1 MASGPR
7 HGTCSP
13 VSDSLS
19 LRLRDFDPLASPHT
33 ATRRFILQK
42 TRRNAR
48 APRHLEGPRFQV
60 LFHSPRRG
68 SFHLSLTV
76 LCAIG
81 GRPYSALDRGRPGFG
96 QGSSCPALLRNRA
109 SETDRLRVRGCHPLR
124 RSCPAPSAAVPFSR
138 KLAGS
143 SPRGPATPLMR
154 FGLLPV
160 RSPLLGESLLISFPA
175 LLRWFTSRSVASA
188 PYFIQAFGWRNRFRR
203 VAPFGNPGIKGRSLL
218 PLDFRGLPRPSSP
231 DGPKAS
237 ASGLLSLGHIAPS
250 ARSKLALPRKA
261 FFLRFLFVFP
271 SLVVSKNTRRVR
283 RRLLETRGFEPL
295 TSGLQS
301 RRSSQLSHAPEKSLF
316 GKSGKK
322 EEDGV
327 LGRRLQL
334 YTSCL
339 PLSKKG
345 GDPAAPSGTT
355 TLLRLHP
362 PHEASLRHGPPCGRA
377 RGFGRAPLGWCDG
390 RCVQGPGTYS
400 PRRADARLLA
410 IPTSRS
416 RVSDSDPD

>member
-7 HGTCSP
+7 HGTKPP

-19 LRLRDFDPLASPHT
+19 LRLRDSDPLASPHT

-48 APRHLEGPRFQV
+48 APRHLEGPWFQV

-96 QGSSCPALLRNRA
+96 QGSTCPALLRNRVT
-109 SETDRLRVRGCHPLR
+109 ETRLFRVRGCHPLR
-124 RSCPAPSAAVPFSR
+124 PRCPARSAIVWFSR
-138 KLAGS
+138 KLRGS

-160 RSPLLGESLLISFPA
+160 RSPLLGESLLISFPG
-175 LLRWFTSRSVASA
+175 LLRWFTSPSVASV
-188 PYFIQAFGWRNRFRR
+188 PYFIRIFGWRSRLRR

-237 ASGLLSLGHIAPS
+237 AMGLLSLGHIAPS
-250 ARSKLALPRKA
+250 ARR
-261 FFLRFLFVFP
+261 
-271 SLVVSKNTRRVR
+271 
-283 RRLLETRGFEPL
+283 
-295 TSGLQS
+295 
-301 RRSSQLSHAPEKSLF
+301 
-316 GKSGKK
+316 
-322 EEDGV
+322 
-327 LGRRLQL
+327 
-334 YTSCL
+334 
-339 PLSKKG
+339 
-345 GDPAAPSGTT
+345 
-355 TLLRLHP
+355 
-362 PHEASLRHGPPCGRA
+362 
-377 RGFGRAPLGWCDG
+377 
-390 RCVQGPGTYS
+390 
-400 PRRADARLLA
+400 
-410 IPTSRS
+410 
-416 RVSDSDPD
+416 

>member
-1 MASGPR
+1 MKARGFRFSF
-7 HGTCSP
+7 T
-13 VSDSLS
+13 
-19 LRLRDFDPLASPHT
+19 PLAGVLFTFPSRYYALSVAVRIQPWIVVDPDSG
-33 ATRRFILQK
+33 RVP
-42 TRRNAR
+42 R
-48 APRHLEGPRFQV
+48 AP
-60 LFHSPRRG
+60 
-68 SFHLSLTV
+68 
-76 LCAIG
+76 
-81 GRPYSALDRGRPGFG
+81 PYSGTAPARRTGFAYGAVTLCGGAVRLLPLPFRFLANSPGHPRAAL
-96 QGSSCPALLRNRA
+96 Q
-109 SETDRLRVRGCHPLR
+109 
-124 RSCPAPSAAVPFSR
+124 
-138 KLAGS
+138 
-143 SPRGPATPLMR
+143 PRQKR

-250 ARSKLALPRKA
+250 ARSKLALSRKA